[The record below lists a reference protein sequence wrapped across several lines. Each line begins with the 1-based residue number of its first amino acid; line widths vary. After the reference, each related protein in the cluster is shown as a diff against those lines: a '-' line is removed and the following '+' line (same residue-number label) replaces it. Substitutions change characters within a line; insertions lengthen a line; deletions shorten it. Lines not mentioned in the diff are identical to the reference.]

1 MSERLPSPTAPQQVV
16 SETDAAWWRWVTE
29 SENDLLL
36 AVDSSGTLLGASRAF
51 RRLVD
56 VAVTNGAT
64 FTELFHP
71 DDRVLLSTLV
81 NRPQRARLRYAD
93 GRWVTVDLRAAAV
106 EPNLVIEVSEAEGET
121 VRTRDLGWENALLY
135 AVVEHA
141 QVGIIACDDRGRVVT
156 YNPTIRHYHRE
167 PNRGLPLDEFVKGFS
182 FFELDGVTPMDA
194 QQSPLARAYRG
205 EPVKEYE
212 YKVLSRDGE
221 MRDRIANG
229 GRFLD
234 GEGRVLGAV
243 VALQDITDQR
253 AAEKELRR
261 QARTDALTGLGNR
274 RTALARLRAAL
285 AEERAVSVIYLDL
298 DRFKLINDSLGH
310 GAGDALLVAVSAR
323 LLEAVGGAGQ
333 VARLGGDEFLILVQG
348 EAPEAVAERIAAALV
363 APLEVDGLDLRA
375 SASMGLAVSRAG
387 DTPES
392 LLRDADAAMYA
403 AKDAGRASWARFTDE
418 MRRAA
423 TRRLEVENEL
433 RYAFDAGRMRAV
445 YQPVVR
451 ARDRQLIGY
460 EALMRLDDRA
470 GVALPPSEFIPIA
483 EECGLITALDSWM
496 LRRALGAAQ
505 AQAVLPR
512 IAINISA
519 RTVHA
524 GGLPERVR
532 AALDATGFAPS
543 GLELELTE
551 TALLSATSG
560 TREELQALR
569 EMGVRIALDDF
580 GTGWSSLAH
589 LREFPVTTIKI
600 DRSFVSGYATGGPS
614 EAIVR
619 SIIGLGRNMGIEVV
633 AEGVETAEQADWLTE
648 LECDLLQGYYF
659 GRPGAIAEQ
668 G

>member
-1 MSERLPSPTAPQQVV
+1 MSERLPSPTAPQLAV
-16 SETDAAWWRWVTE
+16 SELDAAWWRWVTE

-36 AVDSSGTLLGASRAF
+36 AVDGTGRVLGASRAF

-56 VAVTNGAT
+56 LAVTNGAT
-64 FTELFHP
+64 LASLLHP
-71 DDRVLLSTLV
+71 EDRVGIDALLY
-81 NRPQRARLRYAD
+81 RPQRARIRYSD
-93 GRWVTVDLRAAAV
+93 GRWVAVELRAAAT
-106 EPNLVIEVSEAEGET
+106 EPNLVIEVIEAEGEA
-121 VRTRDLGWENALLY
+121 VRPRDLSWENALLY

-141 QVGIIACDDRGRVVT
+141 QVGIIACDEWGRVVT
-156 YNPTIRHYHRE
+156 YNPTIRQYHRE
-167 PNRGLPLDEFVKGFS
+167 PNRGLPLEEFVKGFS

-205 EPVKEYE
+205 EPVKEYQ

-243 VALQDITDQR
+243 VALQDITEQR

-261 QARTDALTGLGNR
+261 QATTDALTGLGNR
-274 RTALARLRAAL
+274 RTALAQLRAAL
-285 AEERAVSVIYLDL
+285 GTGSKLGVIYLDL

-323 LLEAVGGAGQ
+323 LLDAVGPLGQ

-348 EAPEAVAERIAAALV
+348 EAPEAVAERVAAALA
-363 APLEVDGLDLRA
+363 APLEVEGLDLRVT
-375 SASMGLAVSRAG
+375 ASMGLTVARPDS
-387 DTPES
+387 TPES

-403 AKDAGRASWARFTDE
+403 AKESGRAAWARFTDE
-418 MRRAA
+418 MRQAV

-445 YQPVVR
+445 YQPVIR
-451 ARDRQLIGY
+451 AADRRLVGY

-470 GVALPPSEFIPIA
+470 GVALPPSEFVPIA
-483 EECGLITALDSWM
+483 EECGLITPLDTWM
-496 LRRALGAAQ
+496 LRRALGVARS
-505 AQAVLPR
+505 QAVVPR

-524 GGLPERVR
+524 GGLPARVR
-532 AALDATGFAPS
+532 AALDATGMAPEQ
-543 GLELELTE
+543 LEVELTE
-551 TALLSATSG
+551 TALLSATAR
-560 TREELQALR
+560 TREELHALR
-569 EMGVRIALDDF
+569 DMGVRIALDDF

-589 LREFPVTTIKI
+589 LREFPVTTLKI
-600 DRSFVSGYATGGPS
+600 DRSFVSGYPGGGPS
-614 EAIVR
+614 AAIVR
-619 SIIGLGRNMGIEVV
+619 SLIGLGKNMGIEVV

-648 LECDLLQGYYF
+648 LGCDLLQGYYF
-659 GRPGAIAEQ
+659 GRPGAM
-668 G
+668 GG

>member
-1 MSERLPSPTAPQQVV
+1 MSERLPSPTAPHLAV
-16 SETDAAWWRWVTE
+16 SELDAAWWRWVTE
-29 SENDLLL
+29 SERDLLL
-36 AVDSSGTLLGASRAF
+36 AVDGTGRVLGASRAF

-71 DDRVLLSTLV
+71 DERVNVDSLLH
-81 NRPQRARLRYAD
+81 RPQRARIRYSD
-93 GRWVTVDLRAAAV
+93 GRWVAVELRAAAT
-106 EPNLVIEVSEAEGET
+106 EPNLVVEVIEAEGET
-121 VRTRDLGWENALLY
+121 VRTRDLGWENSLLY

-156 YNPTIRHYHRE
+156 YNPTIRQYHRE
-167 PNRGLPLDEFVKGFS
+167 PNRGLPLEEFVKGFS

-234 GEGRVLGAV
+234 GDGRVLGAV

-261 QARTDALTGLGNR
+261 QATTDALTGLGNR

-285 AEERAVSVIYLDL
+285 AEEREVSVIYLDL

-363 APLEVDGLDLRA
+363 APLEVEGLDLRA

-451 ARDRQLIGY
+451 ARDRQIIGY
-460 EALMRLDDRA
+460 EALMRLDDRT

-483 EECGLITALDSWM
+483 EECGLITTLDGWM

-505 AQAVLPR
+505 AQAVVPR

-524 GGLPERVR
+524 GRLPERVG
-532 AALDATGFAPS
+532 AALEATGFAPS

-551 TALLSATSG
+551 TALLSATAR
-560 TREELQALR
+560 TREELQVLR

-600 DRSFVSGYATGGPS
+600 DRSFVSGFSAGGPS

-619 SIIGLGRNMGIEVV
+619 SLIGLGGNMGIEVV
-633 AEGVETAEQADWLTE
+633 AEGVETAAQADWLTE
-648 LECDLLQGYYF
+648 LGCDLLQGYYF
-659 GRPGAIAEQ
+659 GRPGAMGGQ

>member
-1 MSERLPSPTAPQQVV
+1 MSERLPSPTAPHLAV
-16 SETDAAWWRWVTE
+16 SELDAAWWRWVTE
-29 SENDLLL
+29 SERDLLL
-36 AVDSSGTLLGASRAF
+36 AVDGAGRVLGASRAF

-71 DDRVLLSTLV
+71 DDRVNVDSLLH
-81 NRPQRARLRYAD
+81 RPQRARIRYSD
-93 GRWVTVDLRAAAV
+93 GRWVAVELRAAAT
-106 EPNLVIEVSEAEGET
+106 EPNLVVEVIEAEGET
-121 VRTRDLGWENALLY
+121 VRTRDLGWENSLLY

-156 YNPTIRHYHRE
+156 YNPTIRQYHRE
-167 PNRGLPLDEFVKGFS
+167 PNRGLPLEEFVKGFS

-234 GEGRVLGAV
+234 GDGRVLGAV

-261 QARTDALTGLGNR
+261 QATTDALTGLGNR

-285 AEERAVSVIYLDL
+285 AEEGEVSVIYLDL

-363 APLEVDGLDLRA
+363 APLEVEGLDLRA

-451 ARDRQLIGY
+451 ARDRQIIGY
-460 EALMRLDDRA
+460 EALMRLDDRT

-483 EECGLITALDSWM
+483 EECGLITALDGWM
-496 LRRALGAAQ
+496 LRRALGASQ
-505 AQAVLPR
+505 AQAVVPR

-524 GGLPERVR
+524 GRLPERVG
-532 AALDATGFAPS
+532 AALEATGFAPS

-551 TALLSATSG
+551 TALLSATAR
-560 TREELQALR
+560 TREELQVLR

-600 DRSFVSGYATGGPS
+600 DRSFVSGYSAGGPS

-619 SIIGLGRNMGIEVV
+619 SLIGLGGNMGIEVV
-633 AEGVETAEQADWLTE
+633 AEGVETAAQADWLTE
-648 LECDLLQGYYF
+648 LGCDLLQGYYF
-659 GRPGAIAEQ
+659 GRPGAMGGQ

>member
-1 MSERLPSPTAPQQVV
+1 M
-16 SETDAAWWRWVTE
+16 DAAWWRWVTE
-29 SENDLLL
+29 SETDLLL
-36 AVDSSGTLLGASRAF
+36 AVDSSGSLLGASRAL
-51 RRLVD
+51 RRQVD

-64 FTELFHP
+64 LASMLHP
-71 DDRVLLSTLV
+71 DDRVGIDALLY
-81 NRPQRARLRYAD
+81 RPQRARIRYRD
-93 GRWVTVDLRAAAV
+93 GRWVAVELRAAAT
-106 EPNLVIEVSEAEGET
+106 EPNLVIEVLEADASAE
-121 VRTRDLGWENALLY
+121 RAADLSWENALLY

-205 EPVKEYE
+205 EPVREYE

-229 GRFLD
+229 GRFVD

-261 QARTDALTGLGNR
+261 QATTDALTGLGNR

-285 AEERAVSVIYLDL
+285 AEEREVSVIYLDL

-363 APLEVDGLDLRA
+363 APLEVEGLDLRA

-451 ARDRQLIGY
+451 ARDRQIIGY
-460 EALMRLDDRA
+460 EALMRLDDRT

-483 EECGLITALDSWM
+483 EECGLITALDGWM

-505 AQAVLPR
+505 AQAVVPR

-524 GGLPERVR
+524 GGLPERVGG
-532 AALDATGFAPS
+532 ALEATGFDPS

-551 TALLSATSG
+551 TALLSATAR
-560 TREELQALR
+560 TREELQVLR
-569 EMGVRIALDDF
+569 EMGVSIALDDF

-600 DRSFVSGYATGGPS
+600 DRSFVSGYSAGGPS

-619 SIIGLGRNMGIEVV
+619 SLIGLGGNMGIEVV
-633 AEGVETAEQADWLTE
+633 AEGVETAAQADWLTE
-648 LECDLLQGYYF
+648 LGCNFLQGYFF
-659 GRPGAIAEQ
+659 GRPGAMAGQ

>member
-1 MSERLPSPTAPQQVV
+1 MPERLPSPTAPQPVV
-16 SETDAAWWRWVTE
+16 SEMDAAWWRWVTE
-29 SENDLLL
+29 SETDLLL
-36 AVDSSGTLLGASRAF
+36 AVDSSGCLLGASRAF

-64 FTELFHP
+64 LASMLHP
-71 DDRVLLSTLV
+71 DDRVGIDALLY
-81 NRPQRARLRYAD
+81 RPQRARIRYSD
-93 GRWVTVDLRAAAV
+93 GRWVAVELRAAAT

-261 QARTDALTGLGNR
+261 QATTDALTGLSNR
-274 RTALARLRAAL
+274 RTALARLREAL
-285 AEERAVSVIYLDL
+285 AEEREVSVIYLDL

-323 LLEAVGGAGQ
+323 LLEAVGGAGH

-363 APLEVDGLDLRA
+363 APLEVEGLDLRA
-375 SASMGLAVSRAG
+375 SASMGLAVSRPG

-445 YQPVVR
+445 YQAVVR
-451 ARDRQLIGY
+451 ARDRQIIGY

-496 LRRALGAAQ
+496 LRRALGVAQ
-505 AQAVLPR
+505 AQAVVPR

-524 GGLPERVR
+524 GGLPERVG
-532 AALDATGFAPS
+532 AALEATGFAPS

-551 TALLSATSG
+551 TALLSATAR
-560 TREELQALR
+560 TREEFQALR

-648 LECDLLQGYYF
+648 LGCDLLQGYYF
-659 GRPGAIAEQ
+659 GRPGAMAEQ

>member
-1 MSERLPSPTAPQQVV
+1 MSERLPSPTAPQLAV
-16 SETDAAWWRWVTE
+16 SELDAAWWRWVTE

-36 AVDSSGTLLGASRAF
+36 AVDGTGQVLGASRAF
-51 RRLVD
+51 RSLVD
-56 VAVTNGAT
+56 LAVTNGAT
-64 FTELFHP
+64 FTQLFHP
-71 DDRVLLSTLV
+71 DDRVNVDSLLH
-81 NRPQRARLRYAD
+81 RPQRARIRYSD
-93 GRWVTVDLRAAAV
+93 GRWVAVELRAAAT
-106 EPNLVIEVSEAEGET
+106 EPNLVIEVIEAEGEA
-121 VRTRDLGWENALLY
+121 VRPRDLSWENALLY

-141 QVGIIACDDRGRVVT
+141 QVGIIACDERGRVVT
-156 YNPTIRHYHRE
+156 YNPTIRQYHRE
-167 PNRGLPLDEFVKGFS
+167 PNRGLPLEEFVKGFS

-243 VALQDITDQR
+243 VALQDITEQR

-261 QARTDALTGLGNR
+261 QATTDALTGLGNR
-274 RTALARLRAAL
+274 RTALAQLRSAL
-285 AEERAVSVIYLDL
+285 GTGSELGVIYLDL

-323 LLEAVGGAGQ
+323 LLDAVGPLGQ

-363 APLEVDGLDLRA
+363 APLELEGLDLRA

-403 AKDAGRASWARFTDE
+403 AKDAGRAAWARFTDE

-423 TRRLEVENEL
+423 TRRLEVEHEL

-483 EECGLITALDSWM
+483 EECGLITALDTWM
-496 LRRALGAAQ
+496 LRRALGVARS
-505 AQAVLPR
+505 QAVVPR
-512 IAINISA
+512 IAINMSA

-524 GGLPERVR
+524 GGLPARVR
-532 AALDATGFAPS
+532 AALDATGMAPEQ
-543 GLELELTE
+543 LEIELTE
-551 TALLSATSG
+551 TALLSATAR
-560 TREELQALR
+560 TREELHALR
-569 EMGVRIALDDF
+569 DMGVRIALDDF

-589 LREFPVTTIKI
+589 LREFPVTTLKI
-600 DRSFVSGYATGGPS
+600 DRSFVSGYPGGGPS
-614 EAIVR
+614 AAIVR
-619 SIIGLGRNMGIEVV
+619 SLIGLGKNMGIEVV

-648 LECDLLQGYYF
+648 LGCDLLQGYYF
-659 GRPGAIAEQ
+659 GRPGAM
-668 G
+668 GG